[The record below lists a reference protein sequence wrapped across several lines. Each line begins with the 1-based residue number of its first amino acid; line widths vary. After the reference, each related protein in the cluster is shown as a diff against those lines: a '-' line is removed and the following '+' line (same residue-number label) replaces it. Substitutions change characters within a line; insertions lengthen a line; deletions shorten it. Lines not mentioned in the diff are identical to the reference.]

1 MNVRS
6 CCTHLLVSLAV
17 ILLIMPAVAQQTK
30 TSRRAIKEINAG
42 EIKVNDKIIAIV
54 NAVVI
59 DGNGGPPLVN
69 GVVIVKGNKIE
80 AVGVSGKIVIPQNA
94 TITDAKGM
102 SLLPG
107 LIDSHFHLDNMH
119 GLPALFLQHGV
130 TSVRDPGAWIETY
143 DAERVDD
150 KMIPRLFLTGP
161 HLDMYP
167 PAYPHDAV
175 VVRDSLE
182 AVQQVDKLVANG
194 ATAVKIYFRIPVNM
208 IGQIC
213 RRVHQYGLPVTAH
226 LEIAEAV
233 QAIEAGLDG
242 IEHITSFGQSL
253 VTQREAEKYR
263 QSVLLDN
270 NERKQGRY
278 DLWKT
283 IDVNS
288 AKTDS
293 LCRYVAKKKIFI
305 SPTLGAFEYQ
315 PSANEADTIKLV
327 AFNNMKAFTAKLKK
341 AGARIVLG
349 SHSSIPYAEHGWAF
363 QHEMELFAESGI
375 SNADIIVAATMQNA
389 RYFHIDDKLGS
400 IEKGK
405 LADLILIKGN
415 PLADISAMKNV
426 EQVMLN
432 GVWVEK

>member
-1 MNVRS
+1 MTVGS
-6 CCTHLLVSLAV
+6 SYSHLLVSIAM
-17 ILLIMPAVAQQTK
+17 ILLITPVVAQQTR
-30 TSRRAIKEINAG
+30 TSKRAIKEINAG
-42 EIKVNDKIIAIV
+42 EIKPGEKVIAII
-54 NAVVI
+54 NATII
-59 DGNGGPPLVN
+59 DGNGGQPIVN
-69 GVVIVKGNKIE
+69 GVVIIKGNKIE
-80 AVGVSGKIVIPQNA
+80 AVGATGKIVIPQNA
-94 TITDAKGM
+94 AITDAKGM

-143 DAERVDD
+143 DAER
-150 KMIPRLFLTGP
+150 KSGKTIPRLFLTGP

-175 VVRDSLE
+175 VVRDSAE
-182 AVQQVDKLVANG
+182 ATQQVDKLVANG
-194 ATAVKIYFRIPVNM
+194 ATAVKIYFRIPLSM
-208 IGQIC
+208 IRQIC
-213 RRVHQYGLPVTAH
+213 NRVHQYGLPVTAH
-226 LEIAEAV
+226 LEVAEAV

-253 VTQREAEKYR
+253 VTQRDAEKYR

-270 NERKQGRY
+270 NARKQGRY

-283 IDVNS
+283 IDVSS
-288 AKTDS
+288 AKADS
-293 LCRYVAKKKIFI
+293 LCRYIAKKGIFI

-315 PSANEADTIKLV
+315 PSNNETDTVKLA
-327 AFNNMKAFTAKLKK
+327 AFNNMKGFTAKLKK

-349 SHSSIPYAEHGWAF
+349 SHSSITYAEHGWAF
-363 QHEMELFAESGI
+363 QREMELFAESGI
-375 SNADIIVAATMQNA
+375 SNGEIIVAATMENA

-400 IEKGK
+400 ITKGK
-405 LADLILIKGN
+405 IADLILIKGN
-415 PLADISAMKNV
+415 PLTDIRTMKNV

-432 GVWVEK
+432 GVWIEK

>member
-1 MNVRS
+1 MNLRFH
-6 CCTHLLVSLAV
+6 CTHLLFSLV
-17 ILLIMPAVAQQTK
+17 LILWFLPAPAQQGAMK
-30 TSRRAIKEINAG
+30 KRAIKEINAG
-42 EIKVNDKIIAIV
+42 EIKPGEKVIAII
-54 NAVVI
+54 NATII
-59 DGNGGPPLVN
+59 DGTGRQPIAN
-69 GVVIVKGNKIE
+69 GVVIIKGNKIE
-80 AVGVSGKIVIPQNA
+80 AAGASGKIVIPQNVE
-94 TITDAKGM
+94 ITDAKGM

-107 LIDSHFHLDNMH
+107 LIDSHFHLDDMH

-143 DAERVDD
+143 DAERKDG

-167 PAYPHDAV
+167 PAYPDDAV
-175 VVRDSLE
+175 VVRDSAE
-182 AVQQVDKLVANG
+182 AIQQVDKLVENG

-208 IGQIC
+208 IRQVC
-213 RRVHQYGLPVTAH
+213 NRMHQYGLPVTAH

-253 VTQREAEKYR
+253 VTQREAEQYR

-270 NERKQGRY
+270 NARKQGRY
-278 DLWKT
+278 DLWKM
-283 IDVNS
+283 INVNS
-288 AKTDS
+288 AKADS
-293 LCRYVAKKKIFI
+293 LCKYIAKKKIFI

-315 PSANEADTIKLV
+315 PSPDETDTIKLI
-327 AFNNMKAFTAKLKK
+327 AFNNMKSFTGKLKK

-349 SHSSIPYAEHGWAF
+349 SHSSITYAEHGWAF
-363 QHEMELFAESGI
+363 QREMELFAESGI

-405 LADLILIKGN
+405 IADLILIKGN